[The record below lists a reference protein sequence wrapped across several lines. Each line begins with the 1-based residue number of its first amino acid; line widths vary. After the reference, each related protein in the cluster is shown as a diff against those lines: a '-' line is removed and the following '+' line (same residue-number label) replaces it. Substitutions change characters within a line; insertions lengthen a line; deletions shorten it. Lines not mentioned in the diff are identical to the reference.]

1 MSTKTK
7 TISKTIR
14 NKKLYDYIIE
24 NYIKAEKP
32 VTQQQIADTFGMSI
46 GAIKNFMYRHNLN
59 KKTYYAK
66 IRKQIKGLY
75 EKGLTVK
82 QISKLMDTTSQYIYY
97 VNSMY
102 QEDEEKDKK

>member
-1 MSTKTK
+1 MSSGTKV
-7 TISKTIR
+7 SKSVR
-14 NKKLYDYIIE
+14 NKKLYDYIVE

-32 VTQQQIADTFGMSI
+32 VTQQQIADNFGMSI
-46 GAIKNFMYRHNLN
+46 GAIKNFMYRHGLN

-75 EKGLTVK
+75 DKGLTVK

-97 VNSMY
+97 VNSIY
-102 QEDEEKDKK
+102 DVEETKEK